1 MAVSIRERTLPIPF
15 DLSYPLALSL
25 LVAGVLQHT
34 FVPDIGSYAVVVVV
48 YAGVLFAFLYGS
60 PGIFPVDRSYLSLFL
75 LFILLFGASM
85 VLNAALA
92 AVMRYLAVAFFTGIL
107 LFVVPRVIS
116 LWYYLGAVS
125 RVSAALV
132 VLGFLPYLGFS
143 VQLDVV
149 DFTLWDSSL
158 YWYPGFETI
167 TSVFVNPNPFGFLT
181 LSGSIAAIAEW
192 RRYRNR
198 VALALV
204 AINSIGLAFTNYRT
218 GMAAYIAAVG
228 LFTAHAVGGRELLTV
243 AVVSGLSTI
252 LVVLLIMFA
261 VLPGPDELVE
271 LSLSGRRELWNTAFG
286 LFRDRP
292 LFGYGFGNTAA
303 VMRTLTTQASG
314 QIHNSYLR
322 VFVGLGVG
330 GGVVYLAL
338 FFSALFRSLYRSVDT
353 PGVITAVLLTTYFI
367 VQIFNGLTFVGTSLH
382 SSLIALTMG
391 YAVLGP
397 TGSPPE

>member
-34 FVPDIGSYAVVVVV
+34 FVPDIGSYAIVVVV

-85 VLNAALA
+85 VLNATLA
-92 AVMRYLAVAFFTGIL
+92 AVMRYLAVALFTGIL

-143 VQLDVV
+143 VQLGVV

-167 TSVFVNPNPFGFLT
+167 TSVFINPNPFGFLT

-367 VQIFNGLTFVGTSLH
+367 VQVFNGLTFIGTSLH
-382 SSLIALTMG
+382 SSLITLTMG